1 MRVDIFRMLA
11 ACNKCINQQGN
22 LLVGLPASG
31 AGDGTERSGAERWG
45 LAVCGVAVPY
55 GLRLGL
61 K

>member
-1 MRVDIFRMLA
+1 MRVDIFRILA

-31 AGDGTERSGAERWG
+31 TGDVMELWVSQCVEWHLFTGWDLE
-45 LAVCGVAVPY
+45 
-55 GLRLGL
+55 L